1 MDNFVLEPIA
11 DVERVGNNV
20 LSSLFLFVSFWFL
33 FEEALF
39 ILYFIPPSYV
49 GPVGCVGIVE

>member
-11 DVERVGNNV
+11 DVERVGNDG
-20 LSSLFLFVSFWFL
+20 LFLFGLCLMVFVYSLCFSL
-33 FEEALF
+33 
-39 ILYFIPPSYV
+39 SYV